1 MSIARLMSKTIQFCK
16 RAYWHVLSEKENLI
30 RWNSHKRQIML
41 GIMAMND
48 LFIIDTP
55 NVENYF
61 PWKNL
66 IVWDVTYSFQKN
78 MKSCTVIGIF
88 MFSHLCLKRTAI
100 NWFQK
105 PFVCIVGWRKV
116 STLPSCNRFK
126 IAAFHWKV
134 KVFSYLLWNNNVVSN
149 SNLNPKLN
157 LEVA

>member
-1 MSIARLMSKTIQFCK
+1 MKFPQTSNHAWNNGDERPF
-16 RAYWHVLSEKENLI
+16 YHWHSLRWKLLPMKESNCV
-30 RWNSHKRQIML
+30 RC
-41 GIMAMND
+41 
-48 LFIIDTP
+48 
-55 NVENYF
+55 
-61 PWKNL
+61 
-66 IVWDVTYSFQKN
+66 YSFQN
-78 MKSCTVIGIF
+78 HFKSCTVIGIF

-134 KVFSYLLWNNNVVSN
+134 KVFSYLLWNKNVVSN